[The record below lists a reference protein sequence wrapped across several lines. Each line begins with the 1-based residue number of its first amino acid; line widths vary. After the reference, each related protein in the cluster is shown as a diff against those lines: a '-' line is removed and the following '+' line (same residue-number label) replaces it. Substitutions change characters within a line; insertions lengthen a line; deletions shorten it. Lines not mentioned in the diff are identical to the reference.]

1 MVFCLNECL
10 FQILCC
16 HDVIM
21 KLYTAKIPSC
31 LSFLQCSLSMI
42 NDLFVFLF
50 FFFFSSL
57 DVRTI
62 NTIMRVVNTKVSK
75 GESRNGSSMIMRY
88 KGSKNKKKK
97 LKTKEIRVKENKKN
111 IDLLFLFIYT
121 S

>member
-42 NDLFVFLF
+42 NDLFVFF
-50 FFFFSSL
+50 FFGVYIKATAKAPTTAPTGATSSL
-57 DVRTI
+57 TPPLEEEPPALLEAEALEPLDFSALAV
-62 NTIMRVVNTKVSK
+62 
-75 GESRNGSSMIMRY
+75 
-88 KGSKNKKKK
+88 
-97 LKTKEIRVKENKKN
+97 
-111 IDLLFLFIYT
+111 DLAEPEPEPEPPA
-121 S
+121 SA

>member
-50 FFFFSSL
+50 LGVYIKATAKAPTTAPTGATSSL
-57 DVRTI
+57 TPPLEEEPPAVLEAEALEPLDFSALAV
-62 NTIMRVVNTKVSK
+62 
-75 GESRNGSSMIMRY
+75 
-88 KGSKNKKKK
+88 
-97 LKTKEIRVKENKKN
+97 
-111 IDLLFLFIYT
+111 DLAEPEPEAEPEAEPLPPA
-121 S
+121 SA